1 MKREPIS
8 KSLRFEVF
16 KRDGFACQYCGA
28 KAPKAVLHADHIQ
41 PVAAGGRSRISN
53 LVTAC
58 EACNLGKGDREG
70 ASPHV
75 DLVAMAQSVCDG
87 VSHRFG
93 QSAGREA
100 FPLVLR
106 VLEGAMK
113 VNFLLPNGEWLIDAQ
128 KRWLDEEI
136 LQYWCSYE
144 GLLLGLREHIRGA
157 EDCEAREAA
166 RG

>member
-75 DLVAMAQSVCDG
+75 DLVAKAQGICDAAASRYGRGYNVTGLFATILRCLEMAAENGRGGFAGLACEEEFFANLLGGQAATFAAFADG
-87 VSHRFG
+87 VEYAHD
-93 QSAGREA
+93 SALWGRE
-100 FPLVLR
+100 
-106 VLEGAMK
+106 
-113 VNFLLPNGEWLIDAQ
+113 
-128 KRWLDEEI
+128 
-136 LQYWCSYE
+136 
-144 GLLLGLREHIRGA
+144 
-157 EDCEAREAA
+157 
-166 RG
+166 